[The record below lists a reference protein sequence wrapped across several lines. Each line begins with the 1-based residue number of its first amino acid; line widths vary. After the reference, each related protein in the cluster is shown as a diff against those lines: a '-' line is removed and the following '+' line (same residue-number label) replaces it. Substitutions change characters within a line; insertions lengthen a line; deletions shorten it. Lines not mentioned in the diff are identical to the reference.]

1 MSGGA
6 TGDWVRPGTL
16 YVCASP
22 IGNLGDVTLRLLEVL
37 RQAGYILAED
47 TRRTRR
53 LLSAH
58 GLRGRVISCHEHNE
72 TQRAGQVLR
81 WLAAGEVVALVT
93 DAGTPGLADP
103 GARLVG
109 RVAAAGWPVVPVP
122 GPSAALAAL
131 SVAGI
136 PASRILIEGFL
147 PRERERRR
155 QRIAAWHRW
164 DGVVVFFEAPHRLAA
179 VLEDLQELL
188 PDAYLVVAREM
199 TKRHE
204 EILRG
209 RVARLAP
216 VLQAAPPR
224 GEYTLVLAPPGV
236 AVPPDR
242 PAPGEGAGTAGAGGG
257 PGPDE
262 EAGLHPRPAL
272 SWTDPGHL
280 RENRSGNRPVRAV
293 EGPEGWEGTG
303 KAAGAGVASPSD
315 GRPAGD
321 DRPATGSVPE
331 EPVPLAGPEEPWQQE
346 AVPPDPGRLAVE
358 VAQRVAAGLAPS
370 AAAREV
376 ARRYGL
382 SRSRVYRAYLD
393 AAGSGRPPSDTT

>member
-1 MSGGA
+1 MSGGG

-22 IGNLGDVTLRLLEVL
+22 IGNLGDVSFRLLEVL

-53 LLSAH
+53 LLAAH

-93 DAGTPGLADP
+93 DAGTPGVADP

-155 QRIAAWHRW
+155 RRIAAWHRW
-164 DGVVVFFEAPHRLAA
+164 DGAVVFFEAPHRLEA

-199 TKRHE
+199 TKQHE

-209 RVARLAP
+209 RVAQLVP

-236 AVPPDR
+236 AVLPDR
-242 PAPGEGAGTAGAGGG
+242 PAPGEGSGTAGAGAG

-262 EAGLHPRPAL
+262 GAGLHPMTTV
-272 SWTDPGHL
+272 SWTDPGHP
-280 RENRSGNRPVRAV
+280 RENRSGNRPVRAA
-293 EGPEGWEGTG
+293 EGPEAWEGTG
-303 KAAGAGVASPSD
+303 KAAGAGVVSP
-315 GRPAGD
+315 GD

-331 EPVPLAGPEEPWQQE
+331 VPVPPAGPEESWERE

-393 AAGSGRPPSDTT
+393 AAGTGRPPSDTT